1 MNYEHMTGS
10 NVCEQFNRLKWH
22 DSKLRSFCVSR
33 KGDTDHV
40 VVFLEL
46 RGISTQEL
54 APATLI
60 LEDAAYIKAELDLEG
75 KYQCSDDISS
85 ASCSIEGP
93 LKQELLQ
100 SQLKYSPGALDG
112 YYLFDLFLI
121 PPGGRIQ
128 VFAKGFKLKHGDNKS

>member
-1 MNYEHMTGS
+1 MHMISS
-10 NVCEQFNRLKWH
+10 NVCEQFNKLKWH
-22 DSKLRSFCVSR
+22 DSKLRSFSVLR
-33 KGDTDHV
+33 EGDTDHV
-40 VVFLEL
+40 VVSLEL

-54 APATLI
+54 ASATLI

-75 KYQCSDDISS
+75 KHQCSDDISN
-85 ASCSIEGP
+85 ATCSIEGP

-100 SQLKYSPGALDG
+100 SQLKYSPSALEG

-121 PPGGRIQ
+121 PPGGRLQ